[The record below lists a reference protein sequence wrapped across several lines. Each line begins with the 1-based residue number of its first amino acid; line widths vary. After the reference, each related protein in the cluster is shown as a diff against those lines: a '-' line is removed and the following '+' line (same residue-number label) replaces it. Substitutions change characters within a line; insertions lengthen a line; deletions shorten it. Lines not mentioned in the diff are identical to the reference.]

1 MCIYK
6 LCLLI
11 GLIIAMP
18 QLATAEPIEKYE
30 DIPDIPLEVVPQP
43 PTQPAPAP
51 PCLTWKDFSK
61 SIKIIIP
68 RARYYRS
75 YGLDGEHAIVF
86 VELLNDTIFKN
97 NRADKVEFIG
107 LSPEN
112 IFVVFFIDGCVIN
125 GLAAKAGVLLYLIN
139 KAEKM
144 ILEKTPASEK
154 GPYIIPSGPSM
165 EV

>member
-1 MCIYK
+1 
-6 LCLLI
+6 
-11 GLIIAMP
+11 
-18 QLATAEPIEKYE
+18 
-30 DIPDIPLEVVPQP
+30 
-43 PTQPAPAP
+43 
-51 PCLTWKDFSK
+51 
-61 SIKIIIP
+61 IP

-86 VELLNDTIFKN
+86 VELLNDVIFKN
-97 NRADKVEFIG
+97 NRADKVKFIG

-112 IFVVFFIDGCVIN
+112 VFVVFFIDDCVIN
-125 GLAAKAGVLLYLIN
+125 GVAAKSEMLLYLIN

-154 GPYIIPSGPSM
+154 EPYMIPPGPSM